1 MFEHVGGQ
9 FVGARVD
16 GFNSPGRRPWYGR
29 LMGVLGPTQ
38 QRVVRRRVP
47 PWFGSRTRLGC
58 EGRVVGLPNAY

>member
-29 LMGVLGPTQ
+29 LMGVLGLSNEWCGVVFRRGLVAE
-38 QRVVRRRVP
+38 RVSAAKGG
-47 PWFGSRTRLGC
+47 W
-58 EGRVVGLPNAY
+58 